1 MGDDVAQMSKIM
13 NFFGVGSNVIVNY
26 SSQNEV
32 KLSKVF
38 TELRRLNID
47 DSALNRLIDELIEN
61 TKKLNETSEV
71 MMNKAIEFKTKME
84 EIEEIKL

>member
-1 MGDDVAQMSKIM
+1 VGDDVAQMSKIM

>member
-1 MGDDVAQMSKIM
+1 MAQMSKIM